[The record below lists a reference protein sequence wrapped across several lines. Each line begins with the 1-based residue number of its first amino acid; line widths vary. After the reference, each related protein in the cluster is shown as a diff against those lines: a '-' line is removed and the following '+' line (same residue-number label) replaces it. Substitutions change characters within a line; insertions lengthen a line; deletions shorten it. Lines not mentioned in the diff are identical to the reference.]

1 MSDMLDTATNLATQ
15 YYNDARNMLFG
26 DGTTSLRFRGFTDD
40 QGATITMDA
49 VTNEEHGSEL
59 DIAENRLETG
69 AKVSDH
75 AAQQPKTVTVEGV
88 VVGYE
93 TTSIQEDFFSAVTGL
108 RSMDFL
114 DDLPIPAVVDTVIDS
129 TRDIVVNK
137 LATFI
142 NWGGLDSAI
151 SQSLTP
157 WLPDFSIAEQL
168 KGSDNMRIEQM
179 YRQFL
184 DLQKNIVFCEVNTG
198 IMVYDNMLLKSVRV
212 TQEQDGS
219 AKFTLGFKEVLF
231 TPVVMVSA
239 VSGKAT
245 GKPADK
251 TASKSGRA
259 DTQTSDTK
267 NRNINNSTS
276 VAEQDKSKQMGVIPQ
291 AIKTINGLFGTTLP
305 LQVF

>member
-1 MSDMLDTATNLATQ
+1 MSDMLDTALSTAQ
-15 YYNDARNMLFG
+15 GYYDDAKNVLFG
-26 DGTTSLRFRGFTDD
+26 DGITSLRFRSVTGEE
-40 QGATITMDA
+40 QASIVMDA
-49 VTNEEHGSEL
+49 ITNEEHTSEL

-75 AAQQPKTVTVEGV
+75 AALQPKSVTVEGV

-93 TTSIQEDFFSAVTGL
+93 ATSIQEDYFSGVTGL
-108 RSMDFL
+108 RTLDFL
-114 DDLPIPAVVDTVIDS
+114 NDLPIPAVVDTVIDS

-168 KGSDNMRIEQM
+168 KGSENMRIEQM

-184 DLQKNIVFCEVNTG
+184 DLQKNIVFCEVSTG
-198 IMVYDNMLLKSVRV
+198 IMVYENMLLKSVRV
-212 TQEQDGS
+212 TQEKDGS
-219 AKFTLGFKEVLF
+219 AKFTLGFKEVRF
-231 TPVVMVSA
+231 TPVTYTAA
-239 VSGKAT
+239 VASKST
-245 GKPADK
+245 GKPASKDAK
-251 TASKSGRA
+251 KSGRA
-259 DTQTSDTK
+259 DTQASDTK

-276 VAEQDKSKQMGVIPQ
+276 VAAQDKSNQLGVIPG
-291 AIKTINGLFGTTLP
+291 AIKAINGLFGTTLP